1 MVHKQFLY
9 VFLALGL
16 VVGNVFA
23 KENQV
28 LDETAIKA
36 PTLVTVG
43 VLTSKLPQ
51 RDPIHIKHENM
62 GVLNAIL
69 ALNASVVVRMDYA
82 ASRASKVLKKMDQ
95 LKDTKQDVNTSVA
108 YIMET
113 LTEFFEHVKN
123 FKGQIQ
129 PVLLESLAGA
139 YATSYINRVIES
151 PLDVKTFLAQEVST
165 KVQLADLC
173 HELIHFFKDLRKS
186 FTPKVK
192 TAAKAAAEEM
202 KRAQSATH

>member
-1 MVHKQFLY
+1 MVRNQFLY

-16 VVGNVFA
+16 MIGNVFG
-23 KENQV
+23 KENQ
-28 LDETAIKA
+28 
-36 PTLVTVG
+36 TLVTVG

-82 ASRASKVLKKMDQ
+82 AKRAQNTLKAIAQ
-95 LKDTKQDVNTSVA
+95 LPDTKQEVNKSVA

-129 PVLLESLAGA
+129 PLLQESLVGA
-139 YATSYINRVIES
+139 YASSYINRVIES
-151 PLDVKTFLAQEVST
+151 PLDVKAFLAQEVST

-173 HELIHFFKDLRKS
+173 HELVHFFKDLRKS
-186 FTPKVK
+186 FSTKVK
-192 TAAKAAAEEM
+192 IAAKAAAEEM
-202 KRAQSATH
+202 MRAQAPR